1 MKEAIMATNAPVL
14 PRPAS
19 AHEVASKAPDDRNDV
34 PSRAVHTKRDWKETA
49 RRMWLWPVAIL
60 LSLPIGGFI
69 ADLVINGVDSVGTA
83 LAGGL
88 IAGTVI
94 GAATWFVLRKRISWL
109 WIPATAVGMAV
120 GLAAGAA
127 LIDYGITRGDVVL
140 LGAVTGLGVGVLQA
154 LVLAR
159 DKIPNA
165 WWWALANPP
174 AWALGWLVTSYVI
187 TTNVKEQFAVF
198 GGSGAIVFGLLTLL
212 VLAVLFR
219 GAAPEARGAAATAPR

>member
-1 MKEAIMATNAPVL
+1 MATNAPVL
-14 PRPAS
+14 PRPAP
-19 AHEVASKAPDDRNDV
+19 APEVAPKAPDDRNGV
-34 PSRAVHTKRDWKETA
+34 PSSSAVHSQGNWKETA
-49 RRMWLWPVAIL
+49 RRLWLWPVAIL

-198 GGSGAIVFGLLTLL
+198 GGSGAIVFGLLTLV
-212 VLAVLFR
+212 VLAVLLR
-219 GAAPEARGAAATAPR
+219 GAPKARGTAAPAR

>member
-1 MKEAIMATNAPVL
+1 MATNAPVVA
-14 PRPAS
+14 RPHS
-19 AHEVASKAPDDRNDV
+19 REEVVAEAPHYPKKSLED
-34 PSRAVHTKRDWKETA
+34 AVQTRSNWRETA
-49 RRMWLWPVAIL
+49 RRMWLWPLMIL
-60 LSLPIGGFI
+60 VSLPIAGFI
-69 ADLVINGVDSVGTA
+69 ADLVVNGVDSVGTA

-88 IAGTVI
+88 IAGTII
-94 GAATWFVLRKRISWL
+94 GAAGWFVLRKRISWL

-127 LIDYGITRGDVVL
+127 LVDYGITRGDVVL
-140 LGAVTGLGVGVLQA
+140 IGAVTGLGVGVLQA

-159 DKIPNA
+159 HQIPNA
-165 WWWALANPP
+165 WLWALANPP

-198 GGSGAIVFGLLTLL
+198 GASGAIVFGLLTLF

-219 GAAPEARGAAATAPR
+219 GAAPEARGTAATAPR